1 MEKSICCGCGTE
13 LDDSEVYPF
22 QNELYCEECLD
33 EITSICDECG
43 ERIFREDDVG
53 DENTVLCQHCRDN
66 HYYVCA
72 ECGILVYED
81 NVYTE
86 NGFDYCHSCYENLA
100 DSVIEDYSYKP
111 SPLFH
116 GTADR
121 YFGVELELD
130 GGGESGDNA
139 SALMDIANAR
149 TDNIYIKHDG
159 SLDNGFEIVTH
170 PMSLEYHQK
179 EMPWQSV
186 LQEAVSMGYT
196 SHKAKTCGLHIHVNR
211 TSLGADTEAQ
221 EACISRILLF
231 VEKHWEELLK
241 FSRRTE
247 SQLNRWAHRYGY
259 KPNAKELLDHA
270 KSSDLGRYAC
280 INLQNYSTI
289 EFRIF
294 RGTLKYNTLIATL
307 QMVEK
312 ICDVAFLLSD
322 SRMAALSWTSFA
334 EQIDEKAMPE
344 LVQYLKE
351 RRIYINEPIHTEE
364 DE

>member
-1 MEKSICCGCGTE
+1 MEKNICCRCNAE
-13 LDDSEVYPF
+13 LDVSEAYLF
-22 QNELYCEECLD
+22 QNELYCESCLY
-33 EITSICDECG
+33 EITYICDECG
-43 ERIFREDDVG
+43 ERILREDDAG
-53 DENTVLCQHCRDN
+53 DEDTVLCQHCRDN
-66 HYYVCA
+66 HYCTCA
-72 ECGILVYED
+72 GCGILVHQN

-86 NGFDYCHSCYENLA
+86 NGCNYCHSCYAELK
-100 DSVIEDYSYKP
+100 DSAIEDYSYKP
-111 SPLFH
+111 CPVFH
-116 GTADR
+116 GTAGR

-130 GGGESGDNA
+130 EGGESGDNA
-139 SALMDIANAR
+139 SALMDIANAGA
-149 TDNIYIKHDG
+149 DNIYIKRDG
-159 SLDNGFEIVTH
+159 SLNEGFEIVTH

-196 SHKAKTCGLHIHVNR
+196 SHKAETCGLHVHVNR
-211 TSLGADTEAQ
+211 TSLGADEEAQ
-221 EACISRILLF
+221 EACISRILFF

-247 SQLNRWAHRYGY
+247 NQLNRWAHRYGY

-280 INLQNYSTI
+280 INLQNRNTI

-322 SRMAALSWTSFA
+322 SQMAALSWTSFA
-334 EQIDEKAMPE
+334 ERIDVKAMPA

-351 RRIYINEPIHTEE
+351 RRIYINEPILTEE